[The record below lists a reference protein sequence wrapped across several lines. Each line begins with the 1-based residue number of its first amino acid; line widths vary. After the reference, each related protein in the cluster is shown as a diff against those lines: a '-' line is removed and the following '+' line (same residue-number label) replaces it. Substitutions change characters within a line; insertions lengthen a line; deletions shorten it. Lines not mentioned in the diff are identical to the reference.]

1 MDNLLLLEY
10 PRANVMENR
19 LKNLIL
25 PLFVSGLASI
35 VFVSAGCSTP
45 VEDTPSTTNVQPP
58 SGQQSS
64 GTSHQAPPR
73 LKEFSPL
80 EGNVTHLLS
89 GQQRGIWATGIGKV
103 SAEPDL
109 AVLKLGIETRSITLS
124 DAHSQASDAMNAV
137 MTSLKRK
144 DISDKDIQTNH
155 YSVQPEYR
163 YDDRARKQVFIGY
176 KISHT
181 VTVKVRD
188 LPAAGN
194 VIDAAVLAGGDA
206 TRVQGIQLTIDDT
219 SDLKTMARENAI
231 KDALKKAQQFAT
243 LTNVNLGRLTY
254 IAETANSSPLMPVY
268 RSFAGIAES
277 ALEQSTP
284 ISAGELDIQ
293 VSVQAIF
300 AIE

>member
-10 PRANVMENR
+10 PRANVMGSR
-19 LKNLIL
+19 LKNLSL

-35 VFVSAGCSTP
+35 LLVSGGCSAQ
-45 VEDTPSTTNVQPP
+45 VGSTPSATSDQPP
-58 SGQQSS
+58 SEEQSS
-64 GTSHQAPPR
+64 NTSHQVR
-73 LKEFSPL
+73 QFSSL

-89 GQQRGIWATGIGKV
+89 GQQKGIWATGIGKV

-109 AVLKLGIETRSITLS
+109 AVLKLEIETRSITLS
-124 DAHSQASDAMNAV
+124 DAHSQARDAMNAV
-137 MTSLKRK
+137 MTSLKQNA
-144 DISDKDIQTNH
+144 ISDKDIQTNH
-155 YSVQPEYR
+155 FNIQPEYR

-176 KISHT
+176 KMSHS

-206 TRVQGIQLTIDDT
+206 TRVQGIQLTIDDA

-231 KDALKKAQQFAT
+231 KDALTKAQQFAT

-254 IAETANSSPLMPVY
+254 IAETTNSSPLIPVY
-268 RSFAGIAES
+268 RSFAGIADS

-284 ISAGELDIQ
+284 ISPGELAIQ